1 MTKELIKYPQSLGK
15 EFNAPVRF
23 FDETLN
29 TLIEDL
35 KDTIEENN
43 LDGLSAF
50 QIGNPYNVV
59 VIKNSNEF
67 LVMVNPKIYQENG
80 SVTSEEI
87 TTYFGDISASLTRAS
102 EIKITYEDKDGNTK
116 YLTANNDL
124 AILIQRKVD
133 YTFGGTIR
141 YRLKD
146 KKQDEFDTKLQYG
159 NNALQN
165 ASCPTNSFK
174 DKISIFINYLTVFSF
189 VSLLF
194 IFILSDKNILLLEQF
209 ENYSMITILTL
220 ILIYVPYGYYE
231 GKLNKGC
238 TSCQIGNILG
248 TAVIA
253 LVKLSILYS
262 INYFIF

>member
-1 MTKELIKYPQSLGK
+1 MIKELIKYPQSLGK

-23 FDETLN
+23 FDETLA

-35 KDTIEENN
+35 KDTITANN
-43 LDGLSAF
+43 LEGLSAF

-59 VIKNSNEF
+59 VIKDTNEF

-80 SVTSEEI
+80 SLTSEET
-87 TTYFGDISASLTRAS
+87 TTYFGEISATLTRAS
-102 EIKITYEDKDGNTK
+102 EIKITFEDKSGNTK
-116 YLTANNDL
+116 YLTVNDEL

-159 NNALQN
+159 NDALQN

-174 DKISIFINYLTVFSF
+174 DKISILINYLIAFSF
-189 VSLLF
+189 IALLF
-194 IFILSDKNILLLEQF
+194 VFILGDNNILLLEKV
-209 ENYSMITILTL
+209 ENYSMLSILTL

-231 GKLNKGC
+231 GKINKGC
-238 TSCQIGNILG
+238 TSCQVGNILG

-253 LVKLSILYS
+253 FVKLSILYTL
-262 INYFIF
+262 NYFIL

>member
-35 KDTIEENN
+35 RDTIEANN

-59 VIKNSNEF
+59 VIKDSNEF
-67 LVMVNPKIYQENG
+67 LVMINPKIYQENG
-80 SVTSEEI
+80 SITSEET
-87 TTYFGDISASLTRAS
+87 TTYFGDISATLTRAS
-102 EIKITYEDKDGNTK
+102 EIKITYEDENANTK
-116 YLTANNDL
+116 YLTANDEL

-159 NNALQN
+159 NDALQN
-165 ASCPTNSFK
+165 ASCPTSSFK
-174 DKISIFINYLTVFSF
+174 DKISVFINYLIAFSF
-189 VSLLF
+189 ISLVLV
-194 IFILSDKNILLLEQF
+194 FILSDKNILLLEQF
-209 ENYSMITILTL
+209 ENYSMIAILSL

-231 GKLNKGC
+231 GKINKGC

-253 LVKLSILYS
+253 LVKLSILYAL
-262 INYFIF
+262 NYFLL